1 MYKKSNNRLL
11 IRGRLWE
18 DSVGIIKIMVVSI
31 TIVMAITTTTMAKL
45 NSKAVNNSFYHN
57 NNNNKAL

>member
-18 DSVGIIKIMVVSI
+18 DSVGIIKITVVSI

-57 NNNNKAL
+57 NNNNKTL

>member
-18 DSVGIIKIMVVSI
+18 DSVGIIKITVVSI

-45 NSKAVNNSFYHN
+45 NSKAVNNIFYHN
-57 NNNNKAL
+57 NNNSKTL